1 MKKIIPLTLAITSA
15 LLISGLSAVGKEKS
29 SSSATDLFDGPLLD
43 AKGTEV
49 SKEALA
55 GKTIGIY
62 FSAHW
67 CPPCR
72 TFTPKLVK
80 FRDANKKDFEVV
92 FVSSDRNPKA
102 QMDYMKE
109 TGMKWYTMPHRSG
122 AANALAKKYGIRGI
136 PALIIVSPDGKT
148 LSENGRG
155 DVTANP
161 KGALKTWGKKSS

>member
-1 MKKIIPLTLAITSA
+1 MKKIIPLALAVASA
-15 LLISGLSAVGKEKS
+15 LFLSGLSASGKAKG
-29 SSSATDLFDGPLLD
+29 SSSASDLFDGPLLD

-72 TFTPKLVK
+72 SFTPKLVK

-92 FVSSDRNPKA
+92 FVSSDRSPKD
-102 QMDYMKE
+102 QMGYMKKA
-109 TGMKWYTMPHRSG
+109 GMKWYTMPHGSS
-122 AANALAKKYGIRGI
+122 AANALKKKYGIRGI

-148 LSENGRG
+148 ITKNGRG
-155 DVTANP
+155 DVSSNA
-161 KGALKTWGKKSS
+161 KGALKAWAKKSS